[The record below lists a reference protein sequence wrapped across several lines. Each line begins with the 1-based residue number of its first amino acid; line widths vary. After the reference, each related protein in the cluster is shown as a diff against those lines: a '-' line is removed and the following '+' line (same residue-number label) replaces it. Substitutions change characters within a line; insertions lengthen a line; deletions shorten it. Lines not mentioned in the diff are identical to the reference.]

1 MKTLTLFATLLLL
14 TSCNDALRT
23 RKGACKTEAGESVQC
38 NTDALTT
45 DEARKNYY
53 ANISVPVTVGQSQLV
68 MKEHAQDEDHD
79 QELIC
84 DLEISAGKQFHY
96 AIENNRKL
104 TLKDNLSTLRFDR
117 TGDTS
122 LEGLLG
128 TWVMQEKVGNVLTI
142 TKLTFKT
149 LESITIDK
157 NCKLK

>member
-1 MKTLTLFATLLLL
+1 MKTLTLLTTLLLL

-23 RKGACKTEAGESVQC
+23 RLGACKNADGKSIQC

-45 DEARKNYY
+45 DDYRKNYY
-53 ANISVPVTVGQSQLV
+53 ANISVPISAGQSQLV

-79 QELIC
+79 QELVC
-84 DLEISAGKQFHY
+84 DLEISANKKFIY
-96 AIENNRKL
+96 SIENNKKL

-117 TGDTS
+117 VGDTG

-128 TWVMQEKVGNVLTI
+128 TWVMQEKVGNVLTV
-142 TKLTFKT
+142 TKLTFKN